1 MTRSL
6 ARLSARRPIVTIVV
20 WLVLVVIALAIAGQ
34 FLASA
39 TTTEFRLSG
48 SAESERAAKLLV
60 DRLRGLEPITEI
72 VIVQSES
79 LTVDAPEFRQ

>member
-1 MTRSL
+1 MT
-6 ARLSARRPIVTIVV
+6 IGV

-48 SAESERAAKLLV
+48 SAESERAARLLV
-60 DRLRGLEPITEI
+60 DRLRGPEPITEI

-79 LTVDAPEFRQ
+79 LTVDAPEFRQKVESVYGENSVAG